1 VSGGSWDYAYAKIE
15 PIAEKLLEQNDP
27 RRRAL
32 GNLLMQIKHALH
44 DIEWVDS
51 GDYGSGDDFA
61 AITASLGGPQ
71 AAAQKALEMMVVT
84 AEEHMKQLRE
94 LVSQAKRS

>member
-1 VSGGSWDYAYAKIE
+1 MSGGSWDYAYSKVE
-15 PIAEKLLEQNDP
+15 PIAAKLLEEKDA

-32 GNLLMQIKHALH
+32 GSLLMQIKHALH

-51 GDYGSGDDFA
+51 GDYGHGDDHA

-71 AAAQKALEMMVVT
+71 AAAEKALEQLVVT